1 MFGGAF
7 ATPARENWPSGA
19 LSAIRAS
26 GEKGADLGLGQE
38 LGSAAPSVSGIAL
51 RATQQSQIRFSGDF
65 MKLKTLAVALVASTI
80 AGSAFAADLPSRK
93 VAPVMAPVPVM
104 TWTGFYVGLNAGY
117 TWSGNGVATTPL
129 AGFFGPTW
137 NTELATSAALA
148 TGVDSPKSSGFI
160 GGLQAGYNHQFGALV
175 AGIETDIQG
184 VIGKGSSGARIGAGV
199 PAAFPAELI
208 TSSSTSSR
216 KLDYFGTLRARFG
229 FVATPSF
236 LLYAT
241 GGLAY
246 GGAKASTSIVQFDA
260 NNGVPGNAP
269 YGSFGSYSGTKLGWT
284 VGAGGEWKFAQNWSA
299 KLEYLYYDLGNA
311 TYSSL
316 LAFTAPPGFNPPGY
330 GSVLSHTTKFN
341 GHIVRAGLNYHFGGG
356 AGPVVAKY

>member
-1 MFGGAF
+1 
-7 ATPARENWPSGA
+7 
-19 LSAIRAS
+19 
-26 GEKGADLGLGQE
+26 
-38 LGSAAPSVSGIAL
+38 
-51 RATQQSQIRFSGDF
+51 
-65 MKLKTLAVALVASTI
+65 MKLGTFGAALAATTI

-93 VAPVMAPVPVM
+93 VAPVMAPIPVM
-104 TWTGFYVGLNAGY
+104 TWTGFYIGLNAGY

-148 TGVDSPKSSGFI
+148 TGVDSAKSSGFI

-184 VIGKGSSGARIGAGV
+184 VIGSGSSGSRIGAGV
-199 PAAFPAELI
+199 PAVFPAELI

-216 KLDYFGTLRARFG
+216 KLDYFGTLRARLG
-229 FVATPSF
+229 FVATPAF

-299 KLEYLYYDLGNA
+299 KLEYLYYDLGSA

>member
-1 MFGGAF
+1 
-7 ATPARENWPSGA
+7 
-19 LSAIRAS
+19 
-26 GEKGADLGLGQE
+26 
-38 LGSAAPSVSGIAL
+38 
-51 RATQQSQIRFSGDF
+51 
-65 MKLKTLAVALVASTI
+65 MKLSTFAAALAASTI
-80 AGSAFAADLPSRK
+80 AGSAMAADLPSRK
-93 VAPVMAPVPVM
+93 MAPAYVAPVPVM
-104 TWTGFYVGLNAGY
+104 TWAGFYVGLNAGA
-117 TWSGNGVATTPL
+117 TFGGSNTNNIVSTSLLPGNPA
-129 AGFFGPTW
+129 A
-137 NTELATSAALA
+137 AALA
-148 TGVDSPKSSGFI
+148 ALGTGAFGQNNGGVGFI
-160 GGLQAGYNHQFGALV
+160 GGAQIGWNWQSGGFV
-175 AGIETDIQG
+175 AGLEADIQG
-184 VIGKGSSGARIGAGV
+184 IAGRRNNQNNVTIGAVGGSTIVQVV
-199 PAAFPAELI
+199 P
-208 TSSSTSSR
+208 T
-216 KLDYFGTLRARFG
+216 FGQLQWLGTVRGRLG
-229 FVATPSF
+229 FAVSPTW

-299 KLEYLYYDLGNA
+299 KLEYLYYDLGSA